1 MLTPRVEGKAT
12 MIDRNG
18 LRGLRRFES
27 TQDSGGTYRT
37 AVSELCLGRKVG
49 HWMWYMFPQ
58 IAGLGV
64 SATSQ
69 KYAISSLQEAQA
81 YLAHPVLGPRLLDC
95 ARIVAALD
103 GPTATEIFGSV
114 DAMKLRSS
122 MTLFGRAAPDET
134 VFQQVLEKYFDGLP
148 DEATLARL

>member
-1 MLTPRVEGKAT
+1 ML
-12 MIDRNG
+12 DHN
-18 LRGLRRFES
+18 GLRRFES
-27 TQDSGGTYRT
+27 AQDSGGTYGT
-37 AVSELCLGRKVG
+37 AVSELRLGHKVG
-49 HWMWYMFPQ
+49 HWMWYIFPQ
-58 IAGLGV
+58 IVGLGV

-103 GPTATEIFGSV
+103 GPTAAEIFGSV

-122 MTLFGRAAPDET
+122 MTLFGRAAPDEP
-134 VFQQVLEKYFDGLP
+134 VFQQVLEKYFDGRP